1 MTGNRL
7 KIALIG
13 CGQIADAHLQELRKI
28 PGAEPVA
35 VCDRYIDLAEQAA
48 LRFGVPGVYSDL
60 GQMLEAVRPDV
71 LHITTPPHT
80 HCGLALQAMAAG
92 AHVYVEKPFT
102 VDAVEA
108 DRILDAA
115 TTHKRLVCVG
125 HDHLFDPVWLDCRAL
140 YESGALGR
148 VVHVD
153 SIQGYDLGGPFG
165 KALVSEPDH
174 WVHRLPGGLFQNVMS
189 HALYRITDFMPDE
202 RPELWATWFGSSSA
216 MSSPTEMRVMMRG
229 ADMTAHLMFSS
240 VMRPVQRVARI
251 YGTRASVEVDLD
263 GRTLR
268 SYRAL
273 RMPGPFAKI
282 EAPFRH
288 LREAGRTLG
297 RSLRSFARNEIHYFS
312 GMNRLFTLF
321 YKAIREGGELPTP
334 SHEIRRL
341 TAIMDRIFHGC
352 AWAGAKAETDVTRQL
367 VPLDCIAGRGMD
379 GGLIS

>member
-13 CGQIADAHLQELRKI
+13 CGQIADAHLQEVRKI
-28 PGAEPVA
+28 PSAEAVA
-35 VCDRYIDLAEQAA
+35 VCDRHLDLAEQAA
-48 LRFGVPGVYSDL
+48 LRFGVPGVYNDL

-71 LHITTPPHT
+71 LHITTPPQT
-80 HCGLALQAMAAG
+80 HCALALQAMAAG
-92 AHVYVEKPFT
+92 AHVYIEKPFT
-102 VDAVEA
+102 VNAMEA
-108 DRILDAA
+108 DTILNAA
-115 TTHKRLVCVG
+115 AAHGRLVCVG
-125 HDHLFDPVWLDCRAL
+125 HDHLFDPVWLDCRKL
-140 YESGALGR
+140 YQSGQLGS

-165 KALVSEPDH
+165 KTLVSEPDH

-202 RPELWATWFGSSSA
+202 EPRLWATWFGSTSA
-216 MSSPTEMRVMMRG
+216 MSSPTELRVMMRG
-229 ADMTAHLMFSS
+229 EQMTAHLIFSS
-240 VMRPVQRVARI
+240 TMRPVQRVARI

-288 LREAGRTLG
+288 WREAARTL
-297 RSLRSFARNEIHYFS
+297 RKSLRSFARNEIHYFA

-321 YKAIREGGELPTP
+321 YKAIREGGEVPTP
-334 SHEIRRL
+334 PREIRRL
-341 TAIMDRIFHGC
+341 TAIMDRIFENC
-352 AWAGAKAETDVTRQL
+352 AADSQEPETD
-367 VPLDCIAGRGMD
+367 IAGRLTPLSRD
-379 GGLIS
+379 RRSLIHEGVIS